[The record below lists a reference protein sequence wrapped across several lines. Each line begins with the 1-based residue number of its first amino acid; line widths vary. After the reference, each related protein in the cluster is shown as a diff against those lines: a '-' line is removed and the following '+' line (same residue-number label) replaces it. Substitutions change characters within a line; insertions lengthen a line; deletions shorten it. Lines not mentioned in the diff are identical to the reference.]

1 VKRIQSYNAQVKL
14 FHAEKLQSS
23 DYAEIVSLLKAG
35 GVIAFP
41 TDTAYGLGAD
51 PFNNESV
58 ERVFSIK
65 GRPES
70 KPILLLVDS
79 IAMAE
84 TVSQP
89 PDFFY
94 DVAQHFWPGPLTMIV
109 PAKSPLLMK
118 MTAGTNTIGLRW
130 PIARFATSL
139 VESFGKPITATSA
152 NSTGMPTPITAAE
165 VRLQIGEAADALID
179 GGTLPSRAGSTLL
192 DLTVDPAVVLRE
204 GPITRKELADFFGGR
219 IRRFGE

>member
-1 VKRIQSYNAQVKL
+1 MKL

-51 PFNNESV
+51 PFNNASV

-65 GRPES
+65 GRPEN
-70 KPILLLVDS
+70 KPLLLLVES

-89 PDFFY
+89 PAFFY
-94 DVAQHFWPGPLTMIV
+94 DVARHFWPGPLTMIV
-109 PAKSPLLMK
+109 PAKPILLMK
-118 MTAGTNTIGLRW
+118 VTAGTNTIGLRW
-130 PIARFATSL
+130 PIARVATSL

-165 VRLQIGEAADALID
+165 VRVQIGEGADALID
-179 GGTLPSRAGSTLL
+179 GGTLPFRAGSTLL

-204 GPITRKELADFFGGR
+204 GPITGEELADFFGGR
-219 IRRFGE
+219 IRRSGE